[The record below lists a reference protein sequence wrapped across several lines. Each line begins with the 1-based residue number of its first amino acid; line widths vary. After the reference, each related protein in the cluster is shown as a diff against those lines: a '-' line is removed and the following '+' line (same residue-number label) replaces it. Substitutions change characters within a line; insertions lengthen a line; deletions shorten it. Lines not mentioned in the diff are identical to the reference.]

1 MDMVVD
7 NSVDNRCKFSIVT
20 ILYRLAQRFGISENK
35 TFSVQT
41 SQNCDEIEVIKGIRK
56 SMTLFIRP
64 YLFQAVINRKVTE

>member
-1 MDMVVD
+1 MVVD

-20 ILYRLAQRFGISENK
+20 ILYRLSQGLGISENK

-56 SMTLFIRP
+56 SMTPFIRP